1 MNSHLALPLI
11 SYAFWFISKLPA
23 SRRSFQTNFL
33 SRHFHD
39 HNALE
44 DMECCGPDYK
54 HVCLDFS
61 PYPSYTKMVR
71 KPGLFNLT
79 PPW

>member
-44 DMECCGPDYK
+44 DMEC
-54 HVCLDFS
+54 
-61 PYPSYTKMVR
+61 
-71 KPGLFNLT
+71 
-79 PPW
+79 